1 MYCSIIQCN
10 IRYIYI
16 CYTYSVIYGIPVFG
30 YVYSVIYGYIYI
42 CYMYSVIYG
51 IHINICY
58 MYSILQCNIHY
69 TVYILYILY
78 VRVYCIVYY
87 SILYS
92 IYIYFHLSE
101 LQSWMRDDQRA
112 SARFISANCAHAHN
126 TNARAHKKQAPTS
139 AQQWAEKGGGE
150 VHQGRNESS
159 G

>member
-1 MYCSIIQCN
+1 MLYVQCNIRYTRIWLCIQCN
-10 IRYIYI
+10 IR
-16 CYTYSVIYGIPVFG
+16 
-30 YVYSVIYGYIYI
+30 YIYI

-139 AQQWAEKGGGE
+139 AQQWAEKGGGRYTRVE
-150 VHQGRNESS
+150 MKAQDRK
-159 G
+159 